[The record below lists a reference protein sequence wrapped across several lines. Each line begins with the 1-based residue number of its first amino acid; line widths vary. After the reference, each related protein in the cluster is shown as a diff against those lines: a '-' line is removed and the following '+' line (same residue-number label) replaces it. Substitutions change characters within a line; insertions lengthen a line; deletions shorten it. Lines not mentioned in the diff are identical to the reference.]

1 MSDDGG
7 IKEFMNTL
15 NVEPTRD
22 DHEPEVKEEQ
32 PEQPEVTAITGLAEK
47 FTASL
52 TDMTANQQRIFDSL
66 LEQMAKNNT
75 PAEAATAQA
84 AAPAPTADPVYV
96 PNPALEPM
104 KTFDPDSY
112 AVLVAKDK
120 ADFEANLAR
129 DRRLMDVINKQAGQI
144 DNLIQANNNNLGYLE
159 ESVVG
164 AKHADASVTV
174 KSPEFTAWINEQNP
188 IVKDAYND
196 VLKTGTPANRI
207 QLLDMFKE
215 QATAN
220 KDAAALDSAAKGA
233 EAGKASLPAP
243 GSLTDFESSKSDRS
257 SVSLLELA
265 MDSDRVN
272 AYLAT
277 ANGDPVKI
285 QELSDKLAEAIA
297 AEM

>member
-1 MSDDGG
+1 MSNDGG

-15 NVEPTRD
+15 NVEPTHD

-32 PEQPEVTAITGLAEK
+32 PDQPEITAIAGLAEK
-47 FTASL
+47 FTSSL

-75 PAEAATAQA
+75 PAEAAIAQA
-84 AAPAPTADPVYV
+84 AAPVADPVYV
-96 PNPALEPM
+96 PNPALDPM

-112 AVLVAKDK
+112 AVLIAKDR

-144 DNLIQANNNNLGYLE
+144 DNLIQANNYNLGYLE

-164 AKHADASVTV
+164 AKHTDASVTV
-174 KSPEFTAWINEQNP
+174 KSPEFTAWIDEQNP
-188 IVKDAYND
+188 IVKAAYND

-220 KDAAALDSAAKGA
+220 EDAAALDSAAKGA

-265 MDSDRVN
+265 TDPDRVN

-277 ANGDPVKI
+277 ANGDPAKI